1 MNWIGWK
8 MPKIAP
14 VPKLLVKLRRF
25 KDGLVY
31 ISSGDVKMVWFSHS
45 GDAIQFTS
53 WQKVKSESWFHRT
66 CHTKYKM
73 HNAKWKMKNVK
84 SKQWKL
90 ISQELS
96 YKMNNA
102 KYKKWKLITQDL
114 SCFCHPACLA
124 WPLPWYDH
132 HQVRSRWPQFWWQLI
147 DYFCEDDSN
156 NQTF

>member
-31 ISSGDVKMVWFSHS
+31 VYSGDVKMVWFSHS

-73 HNAKWKMKNVK
+73 HNAKCKMKNVK

-102 KYKKWKLITQDL
+102 KCKIQKVKADHTGLVMLLPSSLPRLTSSLIRPPSSLITMTTIL
-114 SCFCHPACLA
+114 MTIN
-124 WPLPWYDH
+124 WW
-132 HQVRSRWPQFWWQLI
+132 FWWR
-147 DYFCEDDSN
+147 
-156 NQTF
+156 